1 MKTGREYAAGGIVGR
16 GGKVL
21 LVKTENLKGERV
33 WTFPKGHL
41 EKGERWIDAALREV
55 EEETGWK
62 CRNLG
67 RLAEVRYW
75 FMRGGRRVAK
85 RVVWYRMEP
94 VERTGK
100 PDAGEI
106 LAAKWVGSEA
116 ASKKLTYPS
125 DKRLLGKYRV
135 IYKERRDSGRAAR
148 DRAGA
153 GGIGINRPN

>member
-1 MKTGREYAAGGIVGR
+1 MKSGKEYAAGGIVGR

-33 WTFPKGHL
+33 WSFPKGHL

-62 CRNLG
+62 CRSLG

-75 FMRGGRRVAK
+75 FVREGRRIAK

-94 VERTGK
+94 VARTGK
-100 PDAGEI
+100 PDAKEI
-106 LAAKWVGSEA
+106 LATKWA
-116 ASKKLTYPS
+116 AAADAEKRLTYPS
-125 DKRLLGKYRV
+125 DKRLLGKYRA
-135 IYKERRDSGRAAR
+135 I
-148 DRAGA
+148 
-153 GGIGINRPN
+153 